1 MFEAAAELLLIA
13 GGLALGGFLIID
25 HIDRLIRGE
34 PCMKGD
40 ETEANGIEYVYYC
53 VVYDRDGGEDYEG
66 PFDCYHDADSHGINQ
81 LDHPRWVSY
90 EIDAQVRGGGVWK

>member
-25 HIDRLIRGE
+25 HIDRLLKGE
-34 PCMKGD
+34 ECMKD
-40 ETEANGIEYVYYC
+40 DTEATGIQYIYYC

-66 PFDCYHDADSHGINQ
+66 PFDCYQDADNHGISQMDN
-81 LDHPRWVSY
+81 PRWVSY
-90 EIDAQVRGGGVWK
+90 EIDAKVKGGGIWK